1 MKGKRV
7 NGKIMVMA
15 SISLVIIIFTIFD
28 DKETGIAVNVGTPVL
43 SSIVESIPA
52 NGKIRPVTEISIS
65 PDVSGEIV
73 NLYFKEGDIV
83 HKGDLLLQIDQEVYR
98 SILQQA
104 TASLNSTQA
113 RYEQQKASFEYAE
126 HTYKRAI
133 NLFEAETISKSEYD
147 ELFSN
152 YLIAK
157 GSLLASEYDVQS
169 AEAVLKE
176 AQENMRKTSIYSP
189 MDGTISRLL
198 VERGE
203 RVVGTSQMAGTEIMT
218 IADFSQ
224 MEVMVDVNEN
234 DIVKVSIGDTATIT
248 VDAHK
253 KERVKGVVTYIA
265 NSAKGL
271 YSPDKISSYE
281 VKILILSQDMDLRPG
296 MSASAM
302 IETDRK
308 DEIITIPLQCINSN
322 GCIFVV
328 EEESLTV
335 KEQSIL
341 TGIQDINNIEII
353 DGVAL
358 GTKIV
363 IGPYEAINKTLHTN
377 GKIHINRD

>member
-7 NGKIMVMA
+7 NGKIMAMA

-133 NLFEAETISKSEYD
+133 NLFEAKTISKSEYD

-189 MDGTISRLL
+189 MDGTISRL
-198 VERGE
+198 
-203 RVVGTSQMAGTEIMT
+203 
-218 IADFSQ
+218 FHHFF
-224 MEVMVDVNEN
+224 N
-234 DIVKVSIGDTATIT
+234 
-248 VDAHK
+248 
-253 KERVKGVVTYIA
+253 
-265 NSAKGL
+265 
-271 YSPDKISSYE
+271 
-281 VKILILSQDMDLRPG
+281 
-296 MSASAM
+296 
-302 IETDRK
+302 
-308 DEIITIPLQCINSN
+308 
-322 GCIFVV
+322 F
-328 EEESLTV
+328 
-335 KEQSIL
+335 
-341 TGIQDINNIEII
+341 
-353 DGVAL
+353 
-358 GTKIV
+358 
-363 IGPYEAINKTLHTN
+363 
-377 GKIHINRD
+377 